1 MADPV
6 FLITG
11 ASGGIGAAVARR
23 AAAAGYRL
31 ILTGRT
37 PGPLAALADEL
48 GGPSRA
54 LARPADVTDWTA
66 LTGVVAEAEERFGR
80 LDVVLANA
88 GASVVTSFFGDDG
101 DGGAPPEAWRDLVL
115 TNVYGPALTARAT
128 LPALR
133 ATKGHLLLTGSA
145 AGRGVRPG
153 NLYAATKWAVTGLAQ
168 AIRAECVGT
177 GIRVTLLQPGLVDTG
192 AIPPHRRDDPKLDPD
207 DVAAAVLYAI
217 GQPPHVDVN
226 EIIVRP
232 VGQRN

>member
-1 MADPV
+1 MTDKV

-11 ASGGIGAAVARR
+11 ASRGIGAAVARR

-31 ILTGRT
+31 VLTARS
-37 PGPLAALADEL
+37 PGPLHALAAEL
-48 GGPSRA
+48 TSEDRVI
-54 LARPADVTDWTA
+54 ARTVDVTDWTA
-66 LTGVVAEAEERFGR
+66 LSGLVADVERTWGR

-88 GASVVTSFFGDDG
+88 GASVVTSFLG
-101 DGGAPPEAWRDLVL
+101 DGGAPPEEWRDLVL

-128 LPALR
+128 IPALR
-133 ATKGHLLLTGSA
+133 RTSGHLLLTGSA
-145 AGRGVRPG
+145 AGRGIRPG

-168 AIRAECVGT
+168 AIRAELVGT

-192 AIPPHRRDDPKLDPD
+192 AIPEHRRGDPKLDPD
-207 DVAAAVLYAI
+207 DVAAAVLYAV

-232 VGQRN
+232 IGQQN